1 MQQQQV
7 VCRAVLKEDHYEMNI
22 INPTKHKVEHPM
34 PELDEILYNALRAD
48 ADLMTAVDGRVE
60 STCFE
65 VSPDEQDNTQLPC
78 IIVTDD
84 GLTNNIGTKDT
95 EWESNEDRVQASIE
109 VDAESP
115 KAVKQLLRM
124 VRRAVANH
132 IRTMADND
140 EEIPCLQSVQTSG
153 VAWDWTKPC
162 YHETITYTCDVQNDL

>member
-1 MQQQQV
+1 M
-7 VCRAVLKEDHYEMNI
+7 L
-22 INPTKHKVEHPM
+22 
-34 PELDEILYNALRAD
+34 ELDEILYNALRAD

-65 VSPDEQDNTQLPC
+65 VSPDDQDNTLLPC

-84 GLTNNIGTKDT
+84 GLTNNLGTKDT
-95 EWESNEDRVQASIE
+95 EWESDEDRVQASIE

-124 VRRAVANH
+124 VRQAVANH
-132 IRTMADND
+132 IAQMADND
-140 EEIPCLQSVQTSG
+140 EDIPCLQSVQTSG
-153 VAWDWTKPC
+153 IAWDWMKPC